1 MSGATPILLYDGD
14 CAFCARSV
22 QFVLAHDRRR
32 RDLRFASRQ
41 GGAGSAVLARH
52 PVAAATDSLVW
63 VDASGGLED
72 ALVKY
77 RAVRAIARY
86 LGGPWGALGRL
97 GWIVPNLVGDRIYD
111 IVARHRHRLAG
122 GAPACVVFSADEKA
136 RVLD

>member
-1 MSGATPILLYDGD
+1 VSGAPPTLLYDGD

-41 GGAGSAVLARH
+41 GAAGSTVLARH
-52 PVAAATDSLVW
+52 PAAAATDSLVW
-63 VDASGGLED
+63 VDATGAEER

-86 LGGPWGALGRL
+86 LGGPWGALGAL
-97 GWIVPNLVGDRIYD
+97 GGVVPTLVGDRIYD
-111 IVARHRHRLAG
+111 IVARHRHRLG
-122 GAPACVVFSADEKA
+122 GGVPACVVFTADERA